1 MKRKGLALEIGA
13 AILLAPLVV
22 WGGTAGALAYFA
34 GLCLVAALGVRRE
47 IAGPLERLQ
56 PARDADG

>member
-1 MKRKGLALEIGA
+1 VKRRGLALEIGA
-13 AILLAPLVV
+13 AVLLAPLVV
-22 WGGTAGALAYFA
+22 WGGAAGALAYFGA
-34 GLCLVAALGVRRE
+34 LCLLAALGVRRE